1 MNIFTS
7 LEFIVFLPLKLTIGS
22 KATKD
27 MKANVLA
34 SGFS

>member
-1 MNIFTS
+1 MNISTS
-7 LEFIVFLPLKLTIGS
+7 FEFIVFLPLKLTIGS

>member
-7 LEFIVFLPLKLTIGS
+7 IEFIVFLPLKLTIGS
-22 KATKD
+22 KATTD
-27 MKANVLA
+27 MKTKVLA